1 MQISVVVP
9 LYNKAPTL
17 VRTLD
22 SVLNQIGVEVDVV
35 VVDDSSTVRDEV
47 AGFLKKSGLD
57 VATAVDGRDG
67 LAKLK
72 MDPKIK
78 LIVSDVNMPN
88 MDGLT
93 MAEKIRGEL
102 GNKTVNIVMLTTENS
117 PVMKERGKAAGIKG
131 WIVKPFKGDAVLAT
145 FKKLCE

>member
-1 MQISVVVP
+1 MAQ
-9 LYNKAPTL
+9 
-17 VRTLD
+17 
-22 SVLNQIGVEVDVV
+22 VL

-47 AGFLKKSGLD
+47 AGFLRKSGLD

-72 MDPKIK
+72 ADPKVK
-78 LIVSDVNMPN
+78 LVVSDVNMPN

-131 WIVKPFKGDAVLAT
+131 WIVKPFKGDAVIAT